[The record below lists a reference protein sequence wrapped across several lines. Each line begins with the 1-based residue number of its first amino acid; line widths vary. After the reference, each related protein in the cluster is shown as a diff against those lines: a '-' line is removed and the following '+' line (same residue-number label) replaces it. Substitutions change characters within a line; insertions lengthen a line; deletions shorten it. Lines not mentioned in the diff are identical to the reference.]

1 MPSAADDRPAWGKV
15 AVLAV
20 VGFAVGI
27 AWPRLAG
34 VRLGPSAPAES
45 IPAASRP
52 SGAAA
57 EASAGATPASVNAAA
72 PGAGSATPAFA
83 SGAGA
88 APLVTVQRGAVLS
101 CHTAGGE
108 LEKGAS
114 ACGDLAGLDAMVT
127 PRLRKLAACPAA
139 AGQNGKLSVVLG
151 VDFAANRLTAG
162 IGKSSTVPDH
172 DALATCLHAQ
182 LDALTLASIRH
193 DQPRYTVQYTTTLA
207 SSGASGTASSA
218 PSPATSAGTGTA
230 ASVGTPSAAGPT
242 GEPGATTGDEP
253 SVAIV
258 WDVAIVRDTPRT
270 GNVVARLSRGTKIH
284 VAAGQ
289 DGWYRVKFGSGFGS
303 EGWLYRGAIGK

>member
-1 MPSAADDRPAWGKV
+1 MPKAEDDRPAWGKV

-57 EASAGATPASVNAAA
+57 DA
-72 PGAGSATPAFA
+72 PGSATPASLTAAAARADDGGGAA
-83 SGAGA
+83 SPAA
-88 APLVTVQRGAVLS
+88 AMASAPLVTVQRGAILS
-101 CHTAGGE
+101 CHTAGGD

-114 ACGDLAGLDAMVT
+114 ACGDLAGLDALVT
-127 PRLRKLAACPAA
+127 PRLRKLSTCPGA
-139 AGQNGKLSVVLG
+139 AGQSGKLSVVLG

-182 LDALTLASIRH
+182 LDALTLASIKH
-193 DQPRYTVQYTTTLA
+193 DQPKYTVQYTTTLA
-207 SSGASGTASSA
+207 SAAASGSANSAPTA
-218 PSPATSAGTGTA
+218 PSPTPAGVTTP
-230 ASVGTPSAAGPT
+230 AS
-242 GEPGATTGDEP
+242 EPAATTGDEP
-253 SVAIV
+253 SVAVV

-270 GNVVARLSRGTKIH
+270 GSVVARLSRGTKIR

-289 DGWYRVKFGSGFGS
+289 DGWYHVKFGNGFSS